1 MKSFRL
7 SNYLPSKVSVLYR
20 DYLWKGIAKKKIKSR
35 KNNKTTTEIVFLSPA
50 SVRAIGGI
58 KVIYKC
64 AEIISQ
70 FGNDITSSVY
80 HLQKTKHSAKWF
92 VSSCK
97 INKGIYFDPEYD
109 FFVVPE
115 VWAYDICP
123 HLIELEFNY
132 AIFVQNGYHV
142 LDTEYSDKVVSK
154 VENVYSNASF
164 ILSISRDTSMLLN
177 TLFPSISSKKII
189 RQYPSVGKIFHPK
202 SKENIISY
210 MPRKLPEHSR
220 KICSLLTRVLPK
232 NWKLVEINNMSE
244 IETAEVFSIS
254 SIFLSM
260 CDQEGFGLPPLEA
273 AISGALVVG
282 YTGQGASEFFRRPN
296 FEEVNN
302 GDIQDFV
309 SKVISSIKNIEN
321 GCLETSNFKDG
332 ISFLKNNYSE
342 NSQEDALK
350 EFVDSVKNKT
360 RKP

>member
-1 MKSFRL
+1 MKPFRL
-7 SNYLPSKVSVLYR
+7 SNYLPSKVNILLR
-20 DYLWKGIAKKKIKSR
+20 DYLWRDIAKRKIKSR
-35 KNNKTTTEIVFLSPA
+35 NNNKTTTEIVFLSPA

-64 AEIISQ
+64 AEFISQ
-70 FGNDITSSVY
+70 FGNDIHSSVY
-80 HLQKTKHSAKWF
+80 HLQKTKHRAKWF
-92 VSSCK
+92 VSTCK

-123 HLIELEFNY
+123 HLIEQGFNY

-142 LDTEYSDKVVSK
+142 LDTEYSDKIVSK
-154 VENVYSNASF
+154 VENVYLNASF
-164 ILSISRDTSMLLN
+164 VLSISRDTSKLLN
-177 TLFPSISSKKII
+177 VLFPSISPNKII
-189 RQYPSVGKIFHPK
+189 RQYPSVGEIFQPK

-210 MPRKLPEHSR
+210 MPRKLPEHIR

-232 NWKLVEINNMSE
+232 SWKLVEINNMSE

-254 SIFLSM
+254 SIFLST
-260 CDQEGFGLPPLEA
+260 CDQEGFCLPPLEA
-273 AISGALVVG
+273 AVSGALVVG
-282 YTGQGASEFFRRPN
+282 YTGQAASEFFRRPN

-302 GDIQDFV
+302 GDMQDFV

-321 GCLETSNFKDG
+321 GCLNTSEFKDG

-342 NSQEDALK
+342 YRQKDALK
-350 EFVDSVKNKT
+350 EFVNSVKHK
-360 RKP
+360 KP